1 VISNISYPTINTVP
15 AGNPRPYWSVMI
27 PTYNC
32 AAYLSRALKS
42 VLAQDPGPEVMQIG
56 VIDDCSTE
64 DDPEDVVNSLGRG
77 RVQFYQQPGN
87 VGAPVNFTTC
97 VQRSTGRWV
106 HILHGDDEVLP
117 GFYQEYRDI
126 IERHKCSMVV
136 GRSVLTDENNFWR
149 SISRALQKKEG
160 LLENAQFLLS
170 IANETRTPSVVV
182 AREAYEK
189 VGGFHKNLIHCT
201 DWDMWAKVA
210 AYGPVCYV
218 SRPFTLY
225 REHSTS
231 DTAKLASSGLDITD
245 ALQALR
251 IIVSRFQDPH
261 KKKEVNSLGNMW
273 IGFNSLY
280 QGLILI
286 REGQVSSALRHIVF
300 SLRLSPSF
308 LMNWRRFQKLLF

>member
-1 VISNISYPTINTVP
+1 
-15 AGNPRPYWSVMI
+15 M
-27 PTYNC
+27 
-32 AAYLSRALKS
+32 
-42 VLAQDPGPEVMQIG
+42 LAQDPGPEVMQIE

-64 DDPEDVVNSLGRG
+64 DDPEDVVNRLGRG
-77 RVQFYQQPGN
+77 RVQFYRQPGN

-97 VQRSTGRWV
+97 VQRSLGRWV

-117 GFYQEYRDI
+117 GFYQEYRNI
-126 IERHKCSMVV
+126 IEMHKCSMVV

-149 SISRALQKKEG
+149 AISRPLQKNEG

-189 VGGFHKNLIHCT
+189 TGGFHKKLIHCT

-210 AYGPVCYV
+210 AHGPVGYV

-261 KKKEVNSLGNMW
+261 KKKEVSSLGQMW

-280 QGLILI
+280 QGLMLV
-286 REGQVSSALRHIVF
+286 REGQVSSALRHIAF
-300 SLRLSPSF
+300 SLKLSPF
-308 LMNWRRFQKLLF
+308 ILRNWRSFQKLLF